1 MGETLPLF
9 RASFNLLREVIERTR
24 ILARLPGRADLP
36 SPVDPSPRLPRPGGQ
51 AEGYGP
57 QDEAGFAKAGVPP

>member
-36 SPVDPSPRLPRPGGQ
+36 SPADPLP
-51 AEGYGP
+51 EGYGP